1 MALNLARNFINRVR
15 YSSFTRLFN
24 FTYPSGEGGGVFF
37 FLGGSRSSSELV
49 NTRNSESSN
58 LQQIFLYALT
68 FISELCEQGRSFNCR
83 YSAVILMMLVLSI
96 LLLIV
101 VSIDSLKIYSFKPKF
116 NDFKS
121 NLSRFITT
129 AVITTTLGNTFMIPN
144 FVQPVLADARLNAPT
159 AAGTRVNSDPESLL
173 RYGLPIANDKE
184 LREIQENIEA
194 AKVDLKTRRI
204 IFAKNDI
211 SNAKSLLT
219 KYTDKI
225 LKAAPANHKDQV
237 KASIERMNNDFPIY
251 EKAVG
256 AESNAGSGS
265 LQERKGLDDS
275 FAAQTVLSQEL
286 TTLEELMVPDNY
298 KRLIPPEFN
307 SMPQLQG
314 RAEVEVTF
322 KKPDGSQFNV
332 EGKLYDQIGTTSLL

>member
-1 MALNLARNFINRVR
+1 M
-15 YSSFTRLFN
+15 
-24 FTYPSGEGGGVFF
+24 
-37 FLGGSRSSSELV
+37 
-49 NTRNSESSN
+49 
-58 LQQIFLYALT
+58 
-68 FISELCEQGRSFNCR
+68 
-83 YSAVILMMLVLSI
+83 
-96 LLLIV
+96 
-101 VSIDSLKIYSFKPKF
+101 SIDSLKINSIKPKV

-121 NLSRFITT
+121 ILSRFITT
-129 AVITTTLGNTFMIPN
+129 AVITTTLGNTVPLSI
-144 FVQPVLADARLNAPT
+144 QPVLADARLNAPT

-173 RYGLPIANDKE
+173 RYGLPIDNKE

-251 EKAVG
+251 EKAIG

-332 EGKLYDQIGTTSLL
+332 EGKLYDQIGIL

>member
-1 MALNLARNFINRVR
+1 MMLI
-15 YSSFTRLFN
+15 
-24 FTYPSGEGGGVFF
+24 
-37 FLGGSRSSSELV
+37 
-49 NTRNSESSN
+49 
-58 LQQIFLYALT
+58 I
-68 FISELCEQGRSFNCR
+68 
-83 YSAVILMMLVLSI
+83 SAVLLS
-96 LLLIV
+96 V
-101 VSIDSLKIYSFKPKF
+101 ASIDSLKINSFEPKF
-116 NDFKS
+116 NGFQS

-129 AVITTTLGNTFMIPN
+129 AAITTILGNTFIVPN

-173 RYGLPIANDKE
+173 RYGLPIESDKE

-211 SNAKSLLT
+211 SNAKSLLA

-225 LKAAPANHKDQV
+225 LKAAPANHKEQV

-251 EKAVG
+251 EKAIG

-332 EGKLYDQIGTTSLL
+332 EGKLHDQIGTP